1 MARAPETTPAPVV
14 TAEDG
19 HWWFHSR
26 TQALIAVLDPLIRGE
41 GRVLDVGGGAGNMV
55 HHLARY
61 GSVIGVDNAW
71 APLAVAWER
80 GYQSLPAEATVLPFA
95 PESFDLVALL
105 DVIEHSPD
113 DKGMV
118 AEAYRVCRPGGF
130 VVVTT
135 PAYAWLWSHNDV
147 INHHYRR
154 YTASSLR
161 EILQGAGF
169 AVRRLSYTYF
179 LVFPAAAGLIL
190 TRRALGARPS
200 LATPDDGAYQVE
212 MEPTPEPL
220 NSILTTVGNWE
231 ARLLRRLDLPVGTA
245 LLAVAERQAGP
256 SDATGGDL

>member
-1 MARAPETTPAPVV
+1 MAGAPAPTPVPIV

-26 TQALIAVLDPLIRGE
+26 TQALIAILDPLVRGK
-41 GRVLDVGGGAGNMV
+41 GRVLDVGSGAGNMV

-71 APLAVAWER
+71 APLTVAWQR
-80 GYQSLPAEATVLPFA
+80 GYRSLPAEATALPFA

-113 DKGMV
+113 DRGMV
-118 AEAYRVCRPGGF
+118 AEAYRVCRPGGL

-135 PAYAWLWSHNDV
+135 PAHGWLWSHNDV

-154 YTASSLR
+154 YTASGLR
-161 EILQGAGF
+161 EILESTGF
-169 AVRRLSYTYF
+169 AIRRLSYTYF

-190 TRRALGARPS
+190 ARRALGAKPD
-200 LATPDDGAYQVE
+200 LTTPDDGAYQVE
-212 MEPTPEPL
+212 MEPTPEPF
-220 NSILTTVGNWE
+220 NSILTTVGSWE
-231 ARLLRRLDLPVGTA
+231 AQLLRRMDLPLGTA
-245 LLAVAERQAGP
+245 LLAVAERRAG
-256 SDATGGDL
+256 SSGVTGGDL